1 MSHSPESLRP
11 WFERLFSSAHSS
23 SEDTV
28 TAPPSPVVI
37 CLFG

>member
-1 MSHSPESLRP
+1 MSGARP
-11 WFERLFSSAHSS
+11 WLRSESMRSFEAASG
-23 SEDTV
+23 DT

>member
-1 MSHSPESLRP
+1 MSGALP
-11 WFERLFSSAHSS
+11 WFRSESIRSFASADG
-23 SEDTV
+23 ET